1 MPKQKIKDYITQIRG
16 VSYKP
21 ADVVDAENGTPIIRA
36 NNIQDDGMIYDD
48 LVFVTQQRIKDNQLL
63 KKGDIVICTSSGSKN
78 LVGKAITFN
87 GYKTDMSFGAFCK
100 GVRISDSSVNPDF
113 IRLFFKSKTYREQI
127 SASSTGANINN
138 IKAEHIDNLL
148 INIPPVETQNI
159 AVGELFTLIKSI
171 SIKKQQLSALNDLVK
186 SRFIEMFGTLDLSIQ
201 GETWLPLSDVST
213 IFTGT
218 TPSTK
223 DSENWNGDIP
233 WVTPAELSDDSFVV
247 CDTERKITQKG
258 MKSKSLSL
266 MPKNTVLLSTRAPI
280 GKVAIT
286 GIEMCCNQGFKN
298 FYCNN
303 TVLNP
308 IYLYTL
314 LRNNSEYLNSLGTGT
329 TFKEISKKNASN
341 IKVPVADISLQNEF
355 ADFVKLIDKSKFI
368 VQKQIDDLQELLD
381 SKMDEYFG

>member
-1 MPKQKIKDYITQIRG
+1 MFENFLSVCKDVTKTTRKIPQGEYLSDGTYKIFDQGKNYIGGYCNTANGVASDYPYIVFGDHTRVIKYINEPCYIGADG
-16 VSYKP
+16 VK
-21 ADVVDAENGTPIIRA
+21 
-36 NNIQDDGMIYDD
+36 
-48 LVFVTQQRIKDNQLL
+48 LL
-63 KKGDIVICTSSGSKN
+63 KVYN
-78 LVGKAITFN
+78 N
-87 GYKTDMSFGAFCK
+87 
-100 GVRISDSSVNPDF
+100 DF
-113 IRLFFKSKTYREQI
+113 IPKFVYYAML
-127 SASSTGANINN
+127 AN
-138 IKAEHIDNLL
+138 
-148 INIPPVETQNI
+148 PVEHQGYSRHFKLLKETKI
-159 AVGELFTLIKSI
+159 RKYDKSI
-171 SIKKQQLSALNDLVK
+171 QNTIIDELDKINLAISLKESILNHLDELVK

-355 ADFVKLIDKSKFI
+355 ADFVKLIDKSKF
-368 VQKQIDDLQELLD
+368 V
-381 SKMDEYFG
+381 G

>member
-1 MPKQKIKDYITQIRG
+1 MFENFLSVCKDVTKTTRKIPQGEYLSDGTYKIFDQGKNYIGGYCNTANGVASDYPYIVFGDHTRVIKYINELCYIGADG
-16 VSYKP
+16 VK
-21 ADVVDAENGTPIIRA
+21 
-36 NNIQDDGMIYDD
+36 
-48 LVFVTQQRIKDNQLL
+48 LL
-63 KKGDIVICTSSGSKN
+63 KVYN
-78 LVGKAITFN
+78 N
-87 GYKTDMSFGAFCK
+87 
-100 GVRISDSSVNPDF
+100 DF
-113 IRLFFKSKTYREQI
+113 IPKFVYYAML
-127 SASSTGANINN
+127 AN
-138 IKAEHIDNLL
+138 
-148 INIPPVETQNI
+148 PVEHQGYSRHFKLLKETKI
-159 AVGELFTLIKSI
+159 RKYDKSI
-171 SIKKQQLSALNDLVK
+171 QNTIIDELDKINLAISLKESILNHLDELVK

-223 DSENWNGDIP
+223 DIENWSGDIP

-355 ADFVKLIDKSKFI
+355 ADFVKLIDKSKF
-368 VQKQIDDLQELLD
+368 VG
-381 SKMDEYFG
+381 YFTLNIFYVKSSHFHHPP

>member
-1 MPKQKIKDYITQIRG
+1 MKLTDICEFHGGSQPPKSEWSSEYKDGYIRMLQIRDFTQEGRVTPEYVKISNRLRLCTEDDILIGRYGASVGKILSGKSGAYNVAIMKAVPDTSVVRKQYLRYYFLSPNFQNYILNLGGRAAQAGFSKDDLARLEITVVSLEEQDKIVNELSTLEKTISTKQK
-16 VSYKP
+16 
-21 ADVVDAENGTPIIRA
+21 
-36 NNIQDDGMIYDD
+36 
-48 LVFVTQQRIKDNQLL
+48 QL
-63 KKGDIVICTSSGSKN
+63 KEFD
-78 LVGKAITFN
+78 
-87 GYKTDMSFGAFCK
+87 
-100 GVRISDSSVNPDF
+100 
-113 IRLFFKSKTYREQI
+113 
-127 SASSTGANINN
+127 
-138 IKAEHIDNLL
+138 
-148 INIPPVETQNI
+148 
-159 AVGELFTLIKSI
+159 
-171 SIKKQQLSALNDLVK
+171 DLVK

-355 ADFVKLIDKSKFI
+355 ADFVKLIDKSKF
-368 VQKQIDDLQELLD
+368 VG
-381 SKMDEYFG
+381 YFILNIFYVKSSHFRHPP

>member
-1 MPKQKIKDYITQIRG
+1 MKLTNICEFHGGSQPPKSEWSSEYKDGYIRMLQIRDFTQEGRVTPEYVKISNRLRLCTEDDILIGRYGASVGKILSGKSGAYNVAIMKAVPDTSVVRKQYLRYYFLSPNFQNYILNLGGRAAQAGFSKDDLARLEITVVSLEEQDKIVNELSTLEKTISTKQK
-16 VSYKP
+16 
-21 ADVVDAENGTPIIRA
+21 
-36 NNIQDDGMIYDD
+36 
-48 LVFVTQQRIKDNQLL
+48 QL
-63 KKGDIVICTSSGSKN
+63 KEFD
-78 LVGKAITFN
+78 
-87 GYKTDMSFGAFCK
+87 
-100 GVRISDSSVNPDF
+100 
-113 IRLFFKSKTYREQI
+113 
-127 SASSTGANINN
+127 
-138 IKAEHIDNLL
+138 
-148 INIPPVETQNI
+148 
-159 AVGELFTLIKSI
+159 
-171 SIKKQQLSALNDLVK
+171 DLVK

-223 DSENWNGDIP
+223 DIENWNGDIP

-355 ADFVKLIDKSKFI
+355 ADFVKLIDKSKF
-368 VQKQIDDLQELLD
+368 VG
-381 SKMDEYFG
+381 YFTLNIFYVKSSHFHHPP

>member
-1 MPKQKIKDYITQIRG
+1 MFENFLSVCKDVTKTTRKIPQGEYLSDGTYKIFDQGKNYIGGYCNTANGVASDYPYIVFGDHTRVIKYINEPCYIGADG
-16 VSYKP
+16 VK
-21 ADVVDAENGTPIIRA
+21 
-36 NNIQDDGMIYDD
+36 
-48 LVFVTQQRIKDNQLL
+48 LL
-63 KKGDIVICTSSGSKN
+63 KVYN
-78 LVGKAITFN
+78 N
-87 GYKTDMSFGAFCK
+87 
-100 GVRISDSSVNPDF
+100 DF
-113 IRLFFKSKTYREQI
+113 IPKFVYYAML
-127 SASSTGANINN
+127 AN
-138 IKAEHIDNLL
+138 
-148 INIPPVETQNI
+148 PVEHQGYSRHFKLLKETKI
-159 AVGELFTLIKSI
+159 RKYDKSI
-171 SIKKQQLSALNDLVK
+171 QNTIIDELDKINLAISLKESILNHLDELVK

-223 DSENWNGDIP
+223 DIENWNGDIP

-355 ADFVKLIDKSKFI
+355 ADFVKLIDKSKF
-368 VQKQIDDLQELLD
+368 V
-381 SKMDEYFG
+381 G